1 MWPAA
6 HKSRLWRDFGE
17 AIAAVTY
24 LNSAR
29 GRSRWADE
37 PVKPVTA
44 TIDAN
49 GIQVRPPD
57 QQQRQS
63 VDCHAMA
70 AEAAARALEEQERRQ

>member
-1 MWPAA
+1 MSGREERYITRP
-6 HKSRLWRDFGE
+6 
-17 AIAAVTY
+17 
-24 LNSAR
+24 LNWLR
-29 GRSRWADE
+29 QGRWADE

-63 VDCHAMA
+63 VDRHAMA